1 MSTPNPFLPAGSLIA
16 ERQRR
21 NRTQFKVAV
30 YAVLAAHAMLVLGL
44 LIEGC
49 KSDDPANGASGP
61 EPSGPTASGAKPGP
75 AAQPQPQANQRVS
88 RAAMTAAPALSRQPP
103 TSTIP
108 QTRTADLIYV
118 VKSGDT
124 MPRIAKAHG
133 TTAQALRAANS
144 LTNDRLVVGMKLKVP
159 ARPG

>member
-1 MSTPNPFLPAGSLIA
+1 MSTPNPFVPAGSLIA

-44 LIEGC
+44 LIQGC
-49 KSDDPANGASGP
+49 RSDSPASGASGP
-61 EPSGPTASGAKPGP
+61 EATGPAASGANP
-75 AAQPQPQANQRVS
+75 APAVQSQPQANERAS
-88 RAAMTAAPALSRQPP
+88 RAAAAAGPALNRQHA
-103 TSTIP
+103 SSSIP
-108 QTRTADLIYV
+108 ATGQGGLIYV

-124 MPRIAKAHG
+124 VARIAKAHG

-144 LTNDRLVVGMKLKVP
+144 LRNDRLVVGMKLKVP
-159 ARPG
+159 PAPG

>member
-30 YAVLAAHAMLVLGL
+30 YAALAAHAMLVLGL
-44 LIEGC
+44 LIQGC

-61 EPSGPTASGAKPGP
+61 EPAGP
-75 AAQPQPQANQRVS
+75 AASVANPTPKAQPQPQANQLAP
-88 RAAMTAAPALSRQPP
+88 RAAPTAAPALSRQPP
-103 TSTIP
+103 ARSIP
-108 QTRTADLIYV
+108 QTGSADLIYL

-124 MPRIAKAHG
+124 LPRIAKAHG
-133 TTAQALRAANS
+133 TTAQALRAANG
-144 LTNDRLVVGMKLKVP
+144 LTNDRLVVGMKLKMP